1 MSALSVNTFMMLPI
15 TNAENEVSV
24 YMTTYQRNVP
34 VSKFVQKITNQ
45 EYANDS
51 FSSFYLDIND
61 NFRKS

>member
-1 MSALSVNTFMMLPI
+1 MENNHLPI
-15 TNAENEVSV
+15 TNLFRKLENEVSV